1 MIEFVLLTLKF
12 GGLAFILFLMW
23 ASFYYACATA
33 NLVDVKDGR
42 AYHLVIF
49 VFAPLIFVLFI
60 LFLIPSRIIS
70 LFK

>member
-12 GGLAFILFLMW
+12 GGLAIFLVFIW
-23 ASFYYACATA
+23 ASFYYGCVTA
-33 NLVDVKDGR
+33 NFVDAKDGK
-42 AYHLVIF
+42 AVNLVVFI
-49 VFAPLIFVLFI
+49 FAPLIFVLFI